1 MGTTTKFTYFL
12 PTTKV
17 RLRCLVTTLTDTI
30 PDPNESATSSSDWSA
45 ELVTVADLDQRRT
58 LVVESGFWRD
68 YALTLGLTEDGR
80 LTQAGVETTGQV
92 GRVLVGALTTV
103 VGVAALLAGQSQ
115 PVRIASVVRSPG
127 ASGDQQEAA
136 RAAPDQSVRAKLVAS
151 KYQEAYPE
159 ESARLAELAAE
170 RARTVSAV
178 DSARA
183 AYLAADGSSTA
194 SARRVYRAAKEVL
207 ADVDAELE
215 DAKAHFAAW
224 RKTTITQTVVPW
236 DLLVPL
242 SALPTFDG
250 ASLTFIAGAEG
261 QRVRELFEAAGVVL
275 AVPHGDAQLVAL
287 DQSSQ
292 HDGGSPAAGSML
304 HVRRPRMAEL
314 MTVAG
319 KTAAQVTV
327 TAVHRELVMDD
338 ECEEL
343 ELPVRKS
350 WNAKRRTDL
359 RLSEQGA
366 LIGLEFNGGSS
377 AAGAVAAA
385 SEATGS
391 LTGVLE
397 SAVKGRKALDS
408 LASANQER
416 ELADLARQVA
426 LAEKRLLAAGQAATA
441 EDYARLARLKQAVE
455 IAQLEV
461 SLKKSRSELGEP

>member
-58 LVVESGFWRD
+58 LVVRD

-92 GRVLVGALTTV
+92 GRVLVGAVTSA
-103 VGVAALLAGQSQ
+103 VGLAALLAGQLPTVATAGAAAWSTISGYQ
-115 PVRIASVVRSPG
+115 PKTAVVTLETAS
-127 ASGDQQEAA
+127 
-136 RAAPDQSVRAKLVAS
+136 DQSVRAELVAS

>member
-1 MGTTTKFTYFL
+1 
-12 PTTKV
+12 
-17 RLRCLVTTLTDTI
+17 
-30 PDPNESATSSSDWSA
+30 
-45 ELVTVADLDQRRT
+45 
-58 LVVESGFWRD
+58 
-68 YALTLGLTEDGR
+68 
-80 LTQAGVETTGQV
+80 
-92 GRVLVGALTTV
+92 
-103 VGVAALLAGQSQ
+103 VAALLAGQPQ
-115 PVRIASVVRSPG
+115 LAAIATVAALSRTRTDRVEMAGLVSEQRESDLSADLVKLAYQTAHPE
-127 ASGDQQEAA
+127 ASE
-136 RAAPDQSVRAKLVAS
+136 
-151 KYQEAYPE
+151 
-159 ESARLAELAAE
+159 RLAALTAE
-170 RARTVSAV
+170 RGRTVSAV
-178 DSARA
+178 DSVRG
-183 AYLAADGSSTA
+183 AYLDADAESAA

-207 ADVDAELE
+207 ADVEAELE
-215 DAKAHFAAW
+215 NAKAHFAAW

-242 SALPTFDG
+242 SALPAFDG
-250 ASLTFIAGAEG
+250 TSLTFVAGADG
-261 QRVRELFEAAGVVL
+261 QRVRELFDAAGTIL
-275 AVPHGDAQLVAL
+275 AVPDGGVQLAVTGHRG
-287 DQSSQ
+287 QQ
-292 HDGGSPAAGSML
+292 EGGSPVTGSTL
-304 HVRRPRMAEL
+304 YVRRPRMAEWV
-314 MTVAG
+314 TVTG